1 MNGDPFLKRVAVSAL
16 GLMATVSLA
25 GVIALSMTSNTVP
38 DALIALGSGALGG
51 LTGILVPSG
60 RD

>member
-1 MNGDPFLKRVAVSAL
+1 MENDPFLKRVAVAAL
-16 GLMATVSLA
+16 GLIATVSLL
-25 GVIALSMTSNTVP
+25 GVIGLSIAGKTAP

-60 RD
+60 R

>member
-1 MNGDPFLKRVAVSAL
+1 MENDPFLKRVAVAAL
-16 GLMATVSLA
+16 GLIATISLI
-25 GVIALSMTSNTVP
+25 GVIVLSMSGNTVP

-60 RD
+60 N